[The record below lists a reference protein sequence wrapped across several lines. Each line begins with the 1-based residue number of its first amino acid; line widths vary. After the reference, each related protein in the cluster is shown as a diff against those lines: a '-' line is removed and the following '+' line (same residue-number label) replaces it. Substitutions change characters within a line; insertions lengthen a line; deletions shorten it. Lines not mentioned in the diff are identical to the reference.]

1 MYRAHNTT
9 EYPAMAAGQQA
20 CSRAQSM
27 PAQATRKSSAQI
39 MCGACATA
47 SAAASILLLQT
58 DVSASVSLFVL
69 LITLVILLLVSLLSL
84 VGLLSL
90 SGLTGLEIDLVGLI
104 QGLSPGTHTG
114 D

>member
-1 MYRAHNTT
+1 MYYVHSTT

-27 PAQATRKSSAQI
+27 PAQATRKSSAQT

-69 LITLVILLLVSLLSL
+69 LITLVTLLLVSLI
-84 VGLLSL
+84 SL
-90 SGLTGLEIDLVGLI
+90 SGLTGLEINLVGLI

>member
-1 MYRAHNTT
+1 MYFAHSTT

-27 PAQATRKSSAQI
+27 PAQATRKSSAQT

-58 DVSASVSLFVL
+58 DAETSVSLFVL
-69 LITLVILLLVSLLSL
+69 LITLVTLLLVSLI
-84 VGLLSL
+84 SL
-90 SGLTGLEIDLVGLI
+90 SGLTGLEINLVGLI